1 MHPCKRVIC
10 RLDIKGS
17 KLIKGKRFDGLRVIG
32 DPYEFAKFYANE
44 GIDEIFYSDAVASL
58 YQRNSLYDILKKT
71 SQDIFIPI
79 TAGGGIRS
87 VEDGKKLLLAGA
99 DKLAINTAAVNN
111 PELINDLVNTFGSQ
125 CIVISL
131 QVRKALKSNNWDIM
145 IESGRE
151 KSSKSLSEWIEEVQE
166 RGAGE
171 IILTSV
177 DNDGTGEGT
186 DIELIKQVSKYISIP
201 LIVGGGIANQ
211 DHIRNILKENKNISG
226 ISIGWAFHRKEISVK
241 EVKDKIYSS
250 NFPMRYPTKKSFPI
264 KKKKLKIS
272 IVDYSM
278 GNIRSLYNCL
288 SKINN
293 DVIVTNDHDV
303 LNSSD
308 LIALPGVGSF
318 PEGMRNLKKRGLT
331 KLIKRLAN
339 KNRAFIGICLGMQLL
354 FDESNEIQNCEGL
367 GIFEGKIKRLPV
379 ELSSNEAILLPH
391 VGWNKV
397 HLSNKYKEF
406 FPDINENFYQYFVHS
421 YANYTEILDNKN
433 TFFSAYF
440 GNQKFNAG
448 VKKGNIVG
456 LQFHPERSGNVG
468 IHLLSQIISNITS
481 DV

>member
-166 RGAGE
+166 RMKKAG
-171 IILTSV
+171 L
-177 DNDGTGEGT
+177 
-186 DIELIKQVSKYISIP
+186 P
-201 LIVGGGIANQ
+201 
-211 DHIRNILKENKNISG
+211 
-226 ISIGWAFHRKEISVK
+226 
-241 EVKDKIYSS
+241 SS
-250 NFPMRYPTKKSFPI
+250 
-264 KKKKLKIS
+264 
-272 IVDYSM
+272 
-278 GNIRSLYNCL
+278 
-288 SKINN
+288 
-293 DVIVTNDHDV
+293 
-303 LNSSD
+303 
-308 LIALPGVGSF
+308 A
-318 PEGMRNLKKRGLT
+318 
-331 KLIKRLAN
+331 
-339 KNRAFIGICLGMQLL
+339 
-354 FDESNEIQNCEGL
+354 
-367 GIFEGKIKRLPV
+367 
-379 ELSSNEAILLPH
+379 
-391 VGWNKV
+391 
-397 HLSNKYKEF
+397 
-406 FPDINENFYQYFVHS
+406 
-421 YANYTEILDNKN
+421 
-433 TFFSAYF
+433 
-440 GNQKFNAG
+440 
-448 VKKGNIVG
+448 
-456 LQFHPERSGNVG
+456 
-468 IHLLSQIISNITS
+468 
-481 DV
+481 